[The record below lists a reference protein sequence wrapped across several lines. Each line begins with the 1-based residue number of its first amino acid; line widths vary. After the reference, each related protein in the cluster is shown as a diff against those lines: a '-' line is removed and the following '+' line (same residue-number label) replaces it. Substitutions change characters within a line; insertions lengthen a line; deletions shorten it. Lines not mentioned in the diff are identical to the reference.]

1 VLSTTPSVTLL
12 FGLFDPSGQQDLPA
26 DTITCAWHGCHGASV
41 LTGVAIADS
50 TGFFHVEASN
60 AETVD
65 EQARS
70 LLEDMPIH
78 AIKVGHVPSPEVA
91 SVIAGVAADY
101 SHASLVLHL
110 PSGQTPTANDEEDQD
125 SEPSVGAVLE
135 LLLPQTA
142 VVVMGANALDRWVNE
157 EVLYHLDGTSGPQ
170 AILALGADWVLVT
183 GFAQRPG
190 QLINLLLGPDGET
203 IAWPWQPTGPRV
215 QDLNG
220 LIATALANHLAQGA
234 EVPEAAKK
242 ACAHANDVARSAFQ
256 AGMGHRLVA
265 RLPDQPPQP
274 TQPHQPPALP

>member
-1 VLSTTPSVTLL
+1 MLSTTPSVTLL

-26 DTITCAWHGCHGASV
+26 DTITCAGHGSHGASV
-41 LTGVAIADS
+41 LTGVTIADS
-50 TGFFHVEASN
+50 TGFLQVEASP

-91 SVIAGVAADY
+91 SVIAGIAADY

-110 PSGQTPTANDEEDQD
+110 PNAQTPPAGDDEDQD
-125 SEPSVGAVLE
+125 SEPSLGAVLE
-135 LLLPQTA
+135 LLLPQTTVA
-142 VVVMGANALDRWVNE
+142 VMGANALDRWVTE
-157 EVLYHLDGTSGPQ
+157 EVLLHLDGTSGPQ

-190 QLINLLLGPDGET
+190 HLINLLLGPEGET
-203 IAWPWQPTGPRV
+203 ISWPWQPTGPRI

-220 LIATALANHLAQGA
+220 LVATALANHLAEGST
-234 EVPEAAKK
+234 VPEAAKK
-242 ACAHANDVARSAFQ
+242 ACTHASEVAQTAFQ

-265 RLPDQPPQP
+265 RRPNPDQPTTSP
-274 TQPHQPPALP
+274 